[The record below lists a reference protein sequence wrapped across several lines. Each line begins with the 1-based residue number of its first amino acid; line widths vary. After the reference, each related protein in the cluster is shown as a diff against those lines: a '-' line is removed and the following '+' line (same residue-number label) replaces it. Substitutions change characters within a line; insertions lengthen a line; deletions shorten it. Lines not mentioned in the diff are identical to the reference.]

1 MRTAARKILS
11 TAVAAAAAV
20 CATAPASAQT
30 DVSLSQFYEVPAFFN
45 PGATG
50 TDDFLR
56 IRGGGRLQW
65 MGIDN
70 APRTYLGTADMPFK
84 IGSRRIGA
92 GLRLMQESIGLYS
105 TTDLGAQI
113 SYKIKKFGGVF
124 SVGLQFGFVD
134 QAFKGSEVYLPDN
147 DDYHEGNDDAIPT
160 TDIHG
165 TAFDLGAGLWFTH
178 PRFYAGISGTHL
190 TSPSITM
197 NAENAAGGSET
208 SGDRRYEFQVKST
221 LYFTAGCNIPVNN
234 TLFEII
240 PSVLVQTSAGFS
252 TGELMARARYR
263 KMFSFGLGY
272 RWDDAVIATVAAEI
286 KNFYIGYSYDYA
298 TSAIHSASSGSHEL
312 FVGYR
317 MKLNLSEKN
326 THRHKSV
333 RIM

>member
-11 TAVAAAAAV
+11 AAVAALAAV

-30 DVSLSQFYEVPAFFN
+30 DVSLSQFYEVPTFFN

-70 APRTYLGTADMPFK
+70 APRTYLGTADMPFR
-84 IGSRRIGA
+84 IGSKRIGV

-113 SYKIKKFGGVF
+113 SYKLKKFGGVF
-124 SVGLQFGFVD
+124 SVGLQLGFVD
-134 QAFKGSEVYLPDN
+134 QGFKGSEVHLPDN
-147 DDYHEGNDDAIPT
+147 DDYHEGTDDAIPT

-252 TGELMARARYR
+252 TGTLMARARYR